1 MEKMNNIDYFMICK
15 ANEQIKT
22 TDIKGKDY
30 AQVNERIKAFRMCF
44 PMGCI
49 STEILS
55 LENGVV
61 TMKATITDENGI
73 VLGTG
78 FAQEK
83 ENSSFINKTSFIEN
97 CETSAVGRALGMCG
111 FGIDVSIA
119 SAEEL
124 QNAIENQK
132 IEEQKLIELTKVY
145 TDLRSQLSELGC
157 DFRESKT
164 NEWICNKAKVAT
176 QDLRALNSE
185 QMESLCN
192 VYKKMIDKKNGTTN

>member
-1 MEKMNNIDYFMICK
+1 MEKMIDYFMICK

-22 TDIKGKDY
+22 TDIKGKEY

-44 PMGCI
+44 PMGSI

-61 TMKATITDENGI
+61 TMKATITDEDGI

-78 FAQEK
+78 LAQEK

-111 FGIDVSIA
+111 FGIDASIS

-132 IEEQKLIELTKVY
+132 IEEEKLNTLIKVY

-164 NEWICNKAKVAT
+164 NEWICTKAKVAT

-192 VYKKMIDKKNGTTN
+192 VYKIMIDKKNGTTN